1 MWIEI
6 IRVRRNCWQNRVTPF
21 AGVWIE
27 IPDPQTPIKVLIVSP
42 FAGVWIE
49 IIHWLELMEYRMS
62 HSLRGS
68 VD

>member
-1 MWIEI
+1 MDVVSTSFCPID
-6 IRVRRNCWQNRVTPF
+6 VTPF

-27 IPDPQTPIKVLIVSP
+27 ITMLDEVYKLASVTP

-49 IIHWLELMEYRMS
+49 IGFIFSSIL
-62 HSLRGS
+62 

>member
-6 IRVRRNCWQNRVTPF
+6 VASLEQNIGGVVTPF

-27 IPDPQTPIKVLIVSP
+27 ILQSGT
-42 FAGVWIE
+42 IE
-49 IIHWLELMEYRMS
+49 SGSIG

>member
-1 MWIEI
+1 MKLSEDG
-6 IRVRRNCWQNRVTPF
+6 RRTTKRTVTPF

-27 IPDPQTPIKVLIVSP
+27 IILKCKDDSLYTVTP

-49 IIHWLELMEYRMS
+49 IVASLEQNIGGVG

>member
-6 IRVRRNCWQNRVTPF
+6 AEIEFETVLNRVTPF

-27 IPDPQTPIKVLIVSP
+27 MSTEIVPLLILSVTP

-49 IIHWLELMEYRMS
+49 ITMLDEVYKLASR